1 MATTISKTDLHRD
14 LCLGLNKTFV
24 KKNHD
29 YGDSFAKARHVIPN
43 YTLGKLYDKF
53 QRFMTLTQTET
64 AAVTEE
70 TIEDTLLDLADY
82 CVMEVLERRLDAQER
97 TQHEDSVQNIQQQ
110 DQQTPAS
117 VSSSSSS
124 AFSSCRFTRA
134 NQ

>member
-97 TQHEDSVQNIQQQ
+97 TQHETSIQSV
-110 DQQTPAS
+110 
-117 VSSSSSS
+117 
-124 AFSSCRFTRA
+124 
-134 NQ
+134 